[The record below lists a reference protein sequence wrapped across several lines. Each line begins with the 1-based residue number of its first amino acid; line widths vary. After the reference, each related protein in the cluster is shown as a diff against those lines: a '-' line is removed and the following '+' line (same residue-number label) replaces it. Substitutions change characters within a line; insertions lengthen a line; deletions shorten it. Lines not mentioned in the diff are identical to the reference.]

1 MIDPAKS
8 KRLEE
13 AQRAFDAAT
22 VVMEKTANRVIER
35 IIRRGYVERDE
46 VRKLRL
52 GDATC
57 RQLLEELDRAREA
70 INGER

>member
-22 VVMEKTANRVIER
+22 VVMENTANRVIER

-46 VRKLRL
+46 VRKLRH